1 MRIAATIH
9 CIISHAFQRNEIVWI
24 FNSRA
29 ALMQSGPIT
38 VKERPYG
45 KGMLASPSSQ
55 LIERGEK
62 AVLTCQVVLN
72 DYPRNNNTVGEGAV
86 RWFHQD
92 TNKDDMTKLEKN
104 REHAHEIQRTTEDDD
119 GEMSIY
125 TLESSDSDQFTE
137 GWFYCQRDRIK
148 DIELLQ
154 KSNIVH
160 ITVAE
165 KVCKANK
172 RTDDRYGTLHFA
184 AAIPGNYSVAKC
196 LGGEA
201 KMLCTE
207 NRTWD
212 VFNSNSCNTLIYNT
226 LSDIINNYGI
236 DAQQNGTA
244 PHPSVLYNISPR
256 EFDKMTNQDFL
267 LVVHAVRRVKKY
279 LYNKAGFKGLLE
291 WVDELTELPAR
302 VPITT
307 KQLFPEMMEE
317 IAVNLT
323 DFVAETETLTLEH
336 VNGIVRKRVQG
347 GKDLDIGDRTRPYVK
362 ISTAGDTDWMVALYY
377 REDSWFRADSHSRDV
392 IIHSPVVGI
401 RMSNLSALPVT
412 IVFHKNYNSDNNSR
426 CVYWDLDKVDW
437 SSDNCST
444 EELDGG
450 RVQCVC
456 HHLTSFAILMVVHSL
471 DSYGTFPRHFLKK
484 AFVATFGTSLTL
496 TCVNVAAAELGDSLS
511 YLHSDLCW
519 LGKISQTYFLLLPIY
534 GVLCFNIWTFCQVA
548 GIIFTVN
555 KLSQS
560 SNTYFKKQLRSVLC
574 VALSLGCTWLIAPLL
589 FIRNSAMKEAVQI
602 IFTVTNGLQ
611 GIFIFIFF
619 TILQP
624 DVKEQLMTSLSRRRC
639 SWSNSTAKVGEKV
652 FRELPPTEEN
662 IEEKL

>member
-1 MRIAATIH
+1 MLTPQRYSQTLVEGEVTVPQDLVNYTFCLRVKPRLSRDTTSCEPIAVSYKDRKTGAELLTIRSVKSVQREVNSTQLVLKVWTKECPEVYHFNQQYVSVSTSTSNILKVCTTSTSNMITSDSRIKDVMLWGTPFRDSTFVKEVAMGDLEHIPNHLFMRIAATIH

-45 KGMLASPSSQ
+45 K
-55 LIERGEK
+55 
-62 AVLTCQVVLN
+62 V
-72 DYPRNNNTVGEGAV
+72 
-86 RWFHQD
+86 
-92 TNKDDMTKLEKN
+92 
-104 REHAHEIQRTTEDDD
+104 QRTTEDDD

-184 AAIPGNYSVAKC
+184 AAIPGNYSVAKTTTK
-196 LGGEA
+196 L
-201 KMLCTE
+201 
-207 NRTWD
+207 
-212 VFNSNSCNTLIYNT
+212 
-226 LSDIINNYGI
+226 LSVP
-236 DAQQNGTA
+236 QNGTA

-279 LYNKAGFKGLLE
+279 LYNKEGFKGLLE

-302 VPITT
+302 VPIAT

-323 DFVAETETLTLEH
+323 NFVAETETLTLEH
-336 VNGIVRKRVQG
+336 VNGIVRRRVQG
-347 GKDLDIGDRTRPYVK
+347 GKDLDIGDRTRPNVK

-401 RMSNLSALPVT
+401 RMSNLTALPVT
-412 IVFHKNYNSDNNSR
+412 IVFHKNY
-426 CVYWDLDKVDW
+426 
-437 SSDNCST
+437 
-444 EELDGG
+444 
-450 RVQCVC
+450 
-456 HHLTSFAILMVVHSL
+456 
-471 DSYGTFPRHFLKK
+471 
-484 AFVATFGTSLTL
+484 
-496 TCVNVAAAELGDSLS
+496 
-511 YLHSDLCW
+511 
-519 LGKISQTYFLLLPIY
+519 
-534 GVLCFNIWTFCQVA
+534 
-548 GIIFTVN
+548 
-555 KLSQS
+555 
-560 SNTYFKKQLRSVLC
+560 
-574 VALSLGCTWLIAPLL
+574 
-589 FIRNSAMKEAVQI
+589 
-602 IFTVTNGLQ
+602 